1 MSDSKYPNHGG
12 GTLEV
17 VHGARWGAVPE
28 ALLEDKRLG
37 LDTRGTAAW
46 LAIKPTGWK
55 IIIEVLC
62 NRLDITRGRWQRIAR
77 ELQEFGYLQRDRV
90 HGSNGQW
97 IWMTSFSPVP
107 TSGYGETIHGP
118 AGNGPASSGPASNG
132 RITHGSS
139 IDGKPRHKSSGSKE
153 CLLRTRTTTTPTLEP
168 ENSGAR
174 KRAQLASASPKS
186 ETSQLREDGQVAS
199 TLELEPCVQHLQ
211 DAFARALLGID
222 PSKAQEIVDEFTG
235 NFERAA
241 EQRRKPIA
249 SPIHYIQELIKRSEQ
264 GAFVPQFGPL
274 VKRRREQRQRQNV
287 PTDSPR
293 ARTPE
298 DTAAMEAA
306 IRAARSALASTA
318 ATAGSRK

>member
-1 MSDSKYPNHGG
+1 MNDTRYPAHGG

-17 VHGARWGAVPE
+17 VHSARWGAVPE

-55 IIIEVLC
+55 IVIEVLC

-77 ELQEFGYLQRDRV
+77 ELEAFGYLQRDRV

-107 TSGYGETIHGP
+107 TIARFSAHGETRH
-118 AGNGPASSGPASNG
+118 GPASNE
-132 RITHGSS
+132 RAMHGSS
-139 IDGKPRHKSSGSKE
+139 IDGKPGHKSSGGKE
-153 CLLRTRTTTTPTLEP
+153 CLLRTRTTTTTPTLEP
-168 ENSGAR
+168 ENRAAR
-174 KRAQLASASPKS
+174 KRAQSASASS
-186 ETSQLREDGQVAS
+186 EPDTSEFRENEQVAS
-199 TLELEPCVQHLQ
+199 RLELEPCVQHLE
-211 DAFARALLGID
+211 DAFAHALLGVD
-222 PSKAQEIVDEFTG
+222 LNKAQAIVDEFTG

-249 SPIHYIQELIKRSEQ
+249 SPIHYLRELIKRSEQ
-264 GAFVPQFGPL
+264 GGFVPQFGPL
-274 VKRRREQRQRQNV
+274 VKRRREQRQSQNA
-287 PTDSPR
+287 PTAGPR

-318 ATAGSRK
+318 ATSGNRK